1 MTEDHDVRSS
11 EDRIAA
17 LENQVRRLEGLLT
30 DSGGQD
36 QQASAAYDRR
46 SLLRRGG
53 AALAAGAAGA
63 MVLPQL
69 TGTAAAANGDPV
81 NQGATNTAGAATTI
95 DRNTNDGNPT
105 LIVSNTTTAESP
117 GTRNKALGSPP
128 LRVTPAPILPASGST
143 PATALGPDAASSK
156 SGDLFV
162 QAGLDGVPTQLL
174 FTHESATG
182 SGSNLNPA
190 AIGSVYTDYL
200 ANLFVPVKQDSS
212 ARAAHLK
219 VGTGGVGQIN
229 FTSFLAPNGFLVAA
243 VGVLQVSK
251 GQAGNGYLTL
261 FPNGTG
267 RPSISALT
275 WLFPNDRIS
284 TLAIAIPG
292 NGNITNVFAS
302 LGCEVFFDV
311 VGLLV
316 PSPASV
322 ADRHLSPGA
331 VASNAER
338 AEKLRA
344 QHTARF

>member
-1 MTEDHDVRSS
+1 MTQDHDARSS

-17 LENQVRRLEGLLT
+17 LESQVHRLEGLLAGGG
-30 DSGGQD
+30 GGQD
-36 QQASAAYDRR
+36 QQAHSAYDRR

-81 NQGATNTAGAATTI
+81 NQGQTNTAGAATTL

-105 LIVSNTTTAESP
+105 LIVKNGTSAESP
-117 GTRNKALGSPP
+117 GTRNSALGSPP
-128 LRVTPAPILPASGST
+128 LRVTPGPIVTLSGVQ
-143 PATALGPDAASSK
+143 TALGPDATSSQ
-156 SGDLFV
+156 SGDMFV
-162 QAGLDGVPTQLL
+162 QAGVGGVPTQLL

-182 SGSNLNPA
+182 SGTGNNAA

-212 ARAAHLK
+212 ARAAHLILPK
-219 VGTGGVGQIN
+219 GGVGQIN
-229 FTSFLAPNGFLVAA
+229 FTPFLAPNGFLVAA
-243 VGVLQVSK
+243 VGVLQVGK

-261 FPNGTG
+261 FPNGTS

-275 WLFPNDRIS
+275 WLYPNDRLS

-292 NGNITNVFAS
+292 NGNIVNVFAS
-302 LGCEVFFDV
+302 LGAEVFFDV

-322 ADRHLSPGA
+322 ADAHLAPGA
-331 VASNAER
+331 VTSNAVR
-338 AEKLRA
+338 AEKLRK
-344 QHTARF
+344 QHATRF